1 MHTLIFLHPL
11 PPLFSSLPITS
22 LHLPSFPNLFYLMIF
37 VFIYT
42 LSAKDDNFKSL
53 HFAIFALGLGLSIS
67 LFVLISSKCMI
78 TEFTT
83 KEPIKRRDSG

>member
-11 PPLFSSLPITS
+11 PHLF
-22 LHLPSFPNLFYLMIF
+22 PSHPSISPPFPNVFYLMIF

>member
-53 HFAIFALGLGLSIS
+53 HFAIFALSIS
-67 LFVLISSKCMI
+67 FIVLISSKCMI